1 MSTENLILI
10 VNSVTVS
17 CMIFYNSLLQNATD
31 DFTKCESYFV
41 TKCYRSLLQN
51 PSVFLL
57 QNETVLLQNTTVSTD
72 CENFITKCDSYYKM
86 QRLLKIGTEQTDLTD
101 FIIRTLVKRQWQLE
115 F

>member
-1 MSTENLILI
+1 M
-10 VNSVTVS
+10 
-17 CMIFYNSLLQNATD
+17 LQ
-31 DFTKCESYFV
+31 KFV
-41 TKCYRSLLQN
+41 TK
-51 PSVFLL
+51 SVSFLL

-72 CENFITKCDSYYKM
+72 CENFVTKCDSYYKM